1 MMANTRNVIKILVQ
15 IREWF
20 AGDKDIVS
28 VEDVVLQAASSGL
41 AGKWSNEDLIS
52 AVRMLNRERGY
63 DV

>member
-20 AGDKDIVS
+20 AGDKAIVS
-28 VEDVVLQAASSGL
+28 VEDAVLQAASSGL

>member
-1 MMANTRNVIKILVQ
+1 MKNTRKAMKILVQ

-20 AGDKDIVS
+20 TGSNDIVTF
-28 VEDVVLQAASSGL
+28 EDAVLRAAACGL
-41 AGKWSNEDLIS
+41 LGKWANEDLNS